1 MGRKLSEILC
11 AAILATLFSSCSA
24 TRHVSTEYA
33 PVKTDYVGKGT
44 LETIF
49 CKSSQPGLSERRMF
63 VYLPE
68 NYYDTDIDYPVLYL
82 LHGARGTETSWIE
95 KGHIMQ
101 NVDMLVSE
109 GKVKPMIVVMPNC
122 NEYDNDADYAMS
134 RQKPLVES
142 VLEVNGAVETYFVT
156 DVMETVDS
164 LYRTIRSKHG
174 RAIAGLSVG
183 ALQTIF
189 ITALNPELFD
199 YIGLFSPMIKP
210 VFHYGEHS
218 GFYRDLKK
226 RLTVQFATPPKL
238 YSIMAGKWDIFF
250 ASTEQ
255 FNFYL
260 KTHDYPH
267 EYYMS
272 GGGHNWRNWEKYSVR
287 FIQGLWNEDGM

>member
-1 MGRKLSEILC
+1 ML
-11 AAILATLFSSCSA
+11 AALFSSCSA
-24 TRHVSTEYA
+24 ARHVQPSGYT
-33 PVKTDYVGKGT
+33 PVKSEYVGRGT
-44 LETIF
+44 LETVF

-68 NYYDTDIDYPVLYL
+68 NYHNADIDYPVLYL
-82 LHGARGTETSWIE
+82 LHGARGTESSWIE
-95 KGHIMQ
+95 KGNIMQ
-101 NVDMLVSE
+101 NVDRLVSE
-109 GKVKPMIVVMPNC
+109 GKAKPMIVVMPNC
-122 NEYDNDADYAMS
+122 NEYDNDADYAMA

-142 VLEVNGAVETYFVT
+142 VLEVNGAVETYFVA
-156 DVMETVDS
+156 DVMETIDS
-164 LYRTIRSKHG
+164 LYHTIRNKSG

-189 ITALNPELFD
+189 ITAIHPELFE

-226 RLTVQFATPPKL
+226 RLAVQFSDPPEL

-260 KTHDYPH
+260 KTQDYPH

-287 FIQGLWNEDGM
+287 FIQQLWTGE

>member
-1 MGRKLSEILC
+1 MK
-11 AAILATLFSSCSA
+11 
-24 TRHVSTEYA
+24 TE
-33 PVKTDYVGKGT
+33 YVGKGT
-44 LETIF
+44 LETVL
-49 CKSSQPGLSERRMF
+49 CKSSQPGLRERRMF

-68 NYYDTDIDYPVLYL
+68 NYHDTGLCYPVLYL
-82 LHGARGTETSWIE
+82 LHGARGTESSWID
-95 KGHIMQ
+95 KGNIMQ
-101 NVDMLVSE
+101 NVDRLVCE
-109 GKVKPMIVVMPNC
+109 GKTRPMIVVMPNC
-122 NEYDNDADYAMS
+122 NEYDNDTDYAMA

-142 VLEVNGAVETYFVT
+142 VLEVNGAVETYFVA
-156 DVMETVDS
+156 DVMETIDS
-164 LYRTIRSKHG
+164 LYRTIPNKNG

-189 ITALNPELFD
+189 ITALNPDLFD

-226 RLTVQFATPPKL
+226 RLAVQFTIPPKL

-260 KTHDYPH
+260 KTRDYPH

-272 GGGHNWRNWEKYSVR
+272 GGGHNWRNWEKYSVM
-287 FIQGLWNEDGM
+287 FMQQLWKN

>member
-1 MGRKLSEILC
+1 M
-11 AAILATLFSSCSA
+11 LATLFSSCSA

-49 CKSSQPGLSERRMF
+49 CKSSQTGLSERRMF

-122 NEYDNDADYAMS
+122 NEYDNDSDYAMS

-210 VFHYGEHS
+210 VFHYGEYS
-218 GFYRDLKK
+218 GFYRDLT
-226 RLTVQFATPPKL
+226 TVP
-238 YSIMAGKWDIFF
+238 
-250 ASTEQ
+250 
-255 FNFYL
+255 
-260 KTHDYPH
+260 
-267 EYYMS
+267 
-272 GGGHNWRNWEKYSVR
+272 
-287 FIQGLWNEDGM
+287 